1 MFPVP
6 PTCDKRRRDRSIARL
21 PIRGK
26 APLTRKV
33 KWIAETGLFD
43 MEIVRRTRW
52 KGGTVTRSGRR
63 RSGHEWNDVANG
75 LEMCELYGGGDS
87 EKLRSKQRNV
97 NYKVN

>member
-1 MFPVP
+1 MDVLIKGRW
-6 PTCDKRRRDRSIARL
+6 CRRMS
-21 PIRGK
+21 
-26 APLTRKV
+26 
-33 KWIAETGLFD
+33 FD
-43 MEIVRRTRW
+43 NVRRTRW

-63 RSGHEWNDVANG
+63 GSGREWNDVANG